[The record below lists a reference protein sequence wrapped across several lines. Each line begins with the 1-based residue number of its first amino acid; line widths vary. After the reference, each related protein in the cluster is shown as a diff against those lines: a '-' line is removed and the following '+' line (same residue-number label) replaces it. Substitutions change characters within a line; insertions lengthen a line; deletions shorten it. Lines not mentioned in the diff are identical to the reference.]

1 MDEEIIND
9 DFNKHLYELKQLK
22 ELDPEFH
29 KYLEENHK
37 ELLNPIFEEEQDE
50 KYDIDKN
57 LNEKNGTMMLS
68 KARFGI
74 IKADALSRKS
84 FHGFSAL
91 ISCFRSVA
99 NLDTVTKYEEW
110 ESKNNLGNS
119 EVNKTKKELPLEKKF
134 KLKKRR
140 LEDAVQTNK
149 IQDKF
154 KLESKQ
160 VTSNF
165 QIEDPELMVEI
176 IEVTVSNI
184 ADLLLYHASKTVKIS
199 ETHFNN
205 ELQNIAVHKL
215 ARWRRVESLNRIF
228 WQDTY
233 SLILKQCVNP
243 EINIDLIS
251 KILHKLSKFSL
262 LRWLL
267 PNKNQT
273 LNFANILSRI
283 WTMNKHLVLRSE
295 SFIVLKS
302 INYLLQNPQFS
313 EFEFKLHKRGF
324 RIYKEKEAQTI
335 AIARHEQF
343 LMSLYRVIGITTFR
357 GVSWKNFKAVNQA
370 IEDFVVLLCNSE
382 VNQVYRFAYSSIR
395 HLGLSIRIL
404 FLKLSRMKKLEKKP
418 KKKLIEETI
427 PNVYNWRFIFYSRI
441 WIKAIGQIADLK
453 SLVYPLATL
462 LAAAIKIKTKSITF
476 LPFCLHCCMGLVEL
490 SKNSKTFIPLFN
502 TLFELHQVLAKSS
515 TQARSTFK
523 NDISKQARKSKPS
536 SSALK
541 ASNKPYFVEFE
552 FKISLNQQKYEQV
565 IHEVQEYWIY
575 ILTYHLTTVALNPAF
590 PEFSFLI
597 LSNLRKLIKNQ
608 SRHWSEESL
617 KKAKQLILVTEETCE
632 VIRTRR
638 IQLSLNTD
646 INHYSNASSKQ
657 FLDSSSL
664 SFEIFEY
671 GDNPLVKHFE
681 TLSSQRTLSIIK
693 RIEMFTTK
701 AKSFPITIENEDV
714 EMKTLLAELNK
725 VGKSVQDLKYMGP
738 RQLKKLKQK
747 IRGSIYKPLEIIT
760 SQAQDYVVPINTTLN
775 FNQKSMF
782 TQDTSVIQSQQFSK
796 LSSSFIGG
804 DNCPVIKDDQPISA
818 SKFKNEYNQLS
829 LDDSYP
835 IAALKTSFQ
844 YDDTVEYL
852 YFSSDEN

>member
-1 MDEEIIND
+1 MDKEIID
-9 DFNKHLYELKQLK
+9 DFDKHLCELEQLK

-37 ELLNPIFEEEQDE
+37 ELLNPTFEEEQDE
-50 KYDIDKN
+50 EHDIDKD
-57 LNEKNGTMMLS
+57 LNENNRTIILS
-68 KARFGI
+68 KDRFEI
-74 IKADALSRKS
+74 IKADTLSRKS
-84 FHGFSAL
+84 FHGFSVL

-99 NLDTVTKYEEW
+99 NLNTITKYEEW
-110 ESKNNLGNS
+110 ESENNLSNN
-119 EVNKTKKELPLEKKF
+119 EVNKTKGELPSEKKF
-134 KLKKRR
+134 KSKKRR
-140 LEDAVQTNK
+140 LEDAVQTNE
-149 IQDKF
+149 IQEKF

-176 IEVTVSNI
+176 IEVIISNI
-184 ADLLLYHASKTVKIS
+184 ADLLLYHASKTVKTS
-199 ETHFNN
+199 EIHFNN

-215 ARWRRVESLNRIF
+215 ARWRRVEGLNRIF

-243 EINIDLIS
+243 EINIDLMS
-251 KILHKLSKFSL
+251 KILHELSKFNL

-267 PNKNQT
+267 PNKSQT

-295 SFIVLKS
+295 SFTVLKS

-313 EFEFKLHKRGF
+313 EFEFKQYRRGF
-324 RIYKEKEAQTI
+324 RIYEEKEAQTI

-343 LMSLYRVIGITTFR
+343 LMSLYRVIGITTLR

-370 IEDFVVLLCNSE
+370 IEDFVLLLCNSE

-418 KKKLIEETI
+418 KRKLVEEAI
-427 PNVYNWRFIFYSRI
+427 PSVYNWKFIFYSKI
-441 WIKAIGQIADLK
+441 WIKAIGQITDLNP
-453 SLVYPLATL
+453 LVYPLTTL
-462 LAAAIKIKTKSITF
+462 LTAAIKIKTMSITF

-515 TQARSTFK
+515 IQTRSTFK
-523 NDISKQARKSKPS
+523 KDISKQTRKSKPS
-536 SSALK
+536 SSALRT
-541 ASNKPYFVEFE
+541 SNKPYCVEFE
-552 FKISLNQQKYEQV
+552 FKISSNQQKYEQV

-617 KKAKQLILVTEETCE
+617 KNAKQLVLVTEETCE
-632 VIRTRR
+632 VIRSKR

-646 INHYSNASSKQ
+646 INYYSNASSKQ

-664 SFEIFEY
+664 SFEVFEY
-671 GDNPLVKHFE
+671 RDNPLIRHFE
-681 TLSSQRTLSIIK
+681 TLSSQRALSIIK
-693 RIEMFTTK
+693 RIEIFTTK
-701 AKSFPITIENEDV
+701 TKSLPITIGNEDI

-747 IRGSIYKPLEIIT
+747 IRGSIDKSLETIT
-760 SQAQDYVVPINTTLN
+760 SQTQNCVVPINTTLN
-775 FNQKSMF
+775 FNKKSMF
-782 TQDTSVIQSQQFSK
+782 IQDTSVVQSQFLK
-796 LSSSFIGG
+796 LSPSFIGG
-804 DNCPVIKDDQPISA
+804 DNYPVIKDDQPIST
-818 SKFKNEYNQLS
+818 SKFKGECNQFS
-829 LDDSYP
+829 LDNNYP
-835 IAALKTSFQ
+835 ISVLKTNFQ
-844 YDDTVEYL
+844 CADTVEYL